1 MTTLIVLSVVDIVL
15 LIAGLAFYLFVVGGQ
30 LSRIATNLEEC
41 SELVRT
47 IDRNAEV
54 IVPGV
59 ERINH
64 TGGVIAGALPL
75 LYGMAEG
82 IVVGATYQPAAASA
96 ERQPARPASGRRR
109 SRLHDGVGYSPTA
122 ASASAPTA
130 IAEPAARLAG
140 PPSRRARP

>member
-1 MTTLIVLSVVDIVL
+1 M
-15 LIAGLAFYLFVVGGQ
+15 
-30 LSRIATNLEEC
+30 
-41 SELVRT
+41 
-47 IDRNAEV
+47 

-82 IVVGATYQPAAASA
+82 IVVGATYQPAAATA

-109 SRLHDGVGYSPTA
+109 SRLHDGVGYSPAA

-130 IAEPAARLAG
+130 IAEPAAAPAG
-140 PPSRRARP
+140 PAEPAPDVFSRRSVATSATEPRENSIGGRRVAGRAGCRAVGVRGSLGRARW